1 MIEALFLR
9 LKYIV
14 EAKNQYYLSIFI
26 YPPSLYS
33 VQMNIPFW

>member
-14 EAKNQYYLSIFI
+14 EAKNNTALI
-26 YPPSLYS
+26 YPQSMYS
-33 VQMNIPFW
+33 VQMNKPFW